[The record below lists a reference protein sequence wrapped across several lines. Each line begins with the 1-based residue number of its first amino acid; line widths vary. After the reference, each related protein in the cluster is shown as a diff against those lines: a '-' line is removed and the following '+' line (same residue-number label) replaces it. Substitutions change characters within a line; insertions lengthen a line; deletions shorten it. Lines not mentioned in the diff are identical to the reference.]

1 MKIEELVIQLSK
13 DPFNPLLNYQCAQA
27 YDLVGQTASA
37 VSFYL
42 RTAEYGYQSNP
53 DYAYESLLKTSLCFE
68 DQNDRQHTVS
78 NCILQAITLLPER
91 EEAYFLMARFHER
104 LSNWQECYTW
114 ATMGLKYSTDIKN
127 NLLDYPGKV
136 GLLFEVAV
144 SGWWIGRAE
153 ESVTIFKELLTK
165 EVPDNYRRSI
175 EDNLRRTG
183 ASI

>member
-1 MKIEELVIQLSK
+1 MRIEELVVQLSK
-13 DPFNPLLNYQCAQA
+13 DPFNPLLNYRCAQA

-104 LSNWQECYTW
+104 SGNWQECYTW
-114 ATMGLKYSTDIKN
+114 AIMGLKYSTDTKN
-127 NLLDYPGKV
+127 DLLDYPGKV

-144 SGWWIGRAE
+144 AGWWIGRAE
-153 ESVTIFKELLTK
+153 ESVIIFKELLTK